1 MTYKIILSLIDKS
14 MIVKVLCFCFQR
26 LSTWTTIN
34 TNGVDVV
41 IPNIEPLDVAKEEA
55 YTIGGS
61 IMSHRYF
68 HMNMKKI
75 LKFYTL

>member
-1 MTYKIILSLIDKS
+1 
-14 MIVKVLCFCFQR
+14 MIVKALCFCFKR

-41 IPNIEPLDVAKEEA
+41 IPNIEPLNVAKEEA

-61 IMSHRYF
+61 IMSSDIF
-68 HMNMKKI
+68 
-75 LKFYTL
+75 T